1 MKSIGGSIL
10 CCLFAALSFA
20 VRADEIKTVDF
31 GAASVVYDY
40 QVSREGVATL
50 SLNALVSETNDS
62 LRGLKN
68 SDARRLGK
76 LGQLVYQCK
85 LLLYEADKND
95 AGDDE
100 IAPMLVSRNYSLF
113 TGVGL
118 SLADGERLGIKVRSL
133 QSVDPDSLFTPA
145 LGGNEIHKELWQDAG
160 AGPGFNLR
168 QINANVLM
176 GSDVIRGAESIEI
189 VLRFPIF
196 QLQKPVRQWSYSFNL
211 IDFNQAVRHAN
222 ENCRPE
228 RFAELIPK
236 DS

>member
-1 MKSIGGSIL
+1 MKSIGGLIL

-20 VRADEIKTVDF
+20 LRAAEVKTVDF
-31 GAASVVYDY
+31 GATSVVYDY

-68 SDARRLGK
+68 SDPRRLGK
-76 LGQLVYQCK
+76 LGQLIYQCK
-85 LLLYEADKND
+85 LLLYEADKSD
-95 AGDDE
+95 DGDDE
-100 IAPMLVSRNYSLF
+100 ITPILVSRNYSLF

-133 QSVDPDSLFTPA
+133 QSVDADSLFTPA
-145 LGGNEIHKELWQDAG
+145 LGGNEIQKELWQDVG
-160 AGPGFNLR
+160 AGPEFNLR
-168 QINANVLM
+168 QINVNVLM
-176 GSDVIRGAESIEI
+176 DSDVIRGAENIEI

-196 QLQKPVRQWSYSFNL
+196 QLQKSVHQWSYSFNL
-211 IDFNQAVRHAN
+211 IDFNQAARHAN
-222 ENCRPE
+222 ENCTPE

>member
-1 MKSIGGSIL
+1 MKSIGGSLL

-40 QVSREGVATL
+40 QVSRDGVATL

-68 SDARRLGK
+68 SDPRRLGK
-76 LGQLVYQCK
+76 LGQLIYQCK
-85 LLLYEADKND
+85 LLLYKADKSND
-95 AGDDE
+95 GDDK
-100 IAPMLVSRNYSLF
+100 IAPMLISRNYSLF

-118 SLADGERLGIKVRSL
+118 SLADGERMGIKVRTL
-133 QSVDPDSLFTPA
+133 QSVDTASLFTPA
-145 LGGNEIHKELWQDAG
+145 LGGNDIHKELWQDVD

-168 QINANVLM
+168 QIDVNLLM
-176 GSDVIRGAESIEI
+176 DSDVIRSAENIDI
-189 VLRFPIF
+189 ILRFPIF
-196 QLQKPVRQWSYSFNL
+196 QTRKPVRQWSYNFDLN
-211 IDFNQAVRHAN
+211 DFNQAVRHAN
-222 ENCRPE
+222 ENCTPE
-228 RFAELIPK
+228 RFVELIPK

>member
-1 MKSIGGSIL
+1 MKSIGGLIL

-40 QVSREGVATL
+40 QVAREGVATL

-68 SDARRLGK
+68 SDPRRLAK
-76 LGQLVYQCK
+76 LGQLIYQCK

-95 AGDDE
+95 AGDGE
-100 IAPMLVSRNYSLF
+100 ITPMLISRNYSLF

-118 SLADGERLGIKVRSL
+118 SLADDERLGIKVRTL
-133 QSVDPDSLFTPA
+133 QSVDTASLFTPA
-145 LGGNEIHKELWQDAG
+145 LGGNEIHKELWQDVG
-160 AGPGFNLR
+160 AGPGFNLW
-168 QINANVLM
+168 QINVNLLM
-176 GSDVIRGAESIEI
+176 DSDAIRSAENIDI

-196 QLQKPVRQWSYSFNL
+196 QLKKSVRQWSYSFEL
-211 IDFNQAVRHAN
+211 VDFNQAVRHAN
-222 ENCRPE
+222 ENCTPE
-228 RFAELIPK
+228 RFMELIPK